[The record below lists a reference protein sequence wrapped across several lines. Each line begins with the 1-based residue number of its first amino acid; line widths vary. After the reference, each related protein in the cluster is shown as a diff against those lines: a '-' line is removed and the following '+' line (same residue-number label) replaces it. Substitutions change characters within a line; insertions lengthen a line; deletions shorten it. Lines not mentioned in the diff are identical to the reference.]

1 MKCRSL
7 YRDDI
12 KQNYNLVFFKSKGLK
27 LPFALYIQINND
39 NPNEVVCN
47 ESSTGQLTDG
57 ISYEFVSKSSDSY
70 LKIIATNT
78 SSPVDINL
86 YFIKDKTSQKMP
98 FSSFVIEANVSKEY
112 MFEFKKFAISI
123 PAEKNYAGLQEGTA
137 YSLIQRLSVLKNELW
152 WQINYGIPLLEKVK
166 NKNIFD
172 SVIINIILNHPDVT
186 NILYLN
192 SFIKENQ
199 YYFEVKVST
208 IYSEDIL
215 LSNTVSG

>member
-7 YRDDI
+7 YKDDI
-12 KQNYNLVFFKSKGLK
+12 KQNYNLVFFKSKGLR
-27 LPFALYIQINND
+27 LPFALYIQINN
-39 NPNEVVCN
+39 NSPKEVVCK
-47 ESSTGQLTDG
+47 ESSKGQLTDG
-57 ISYEFVSKSSDSY
+57 IAYEFVSETSDSY
-70 LKIIATNT
+70 LKIIANT
-78 SSPVDINL
+78 SSQVDINL

-98 FSSFVIEANVSKEY
+98 FSSFVIKADVSNEY
-112 MFEFKKFAISI
+112 MFDFKKFAISI

-186 NILYLN
+186 NIIYLN
-192 SFIKENQ
+192 SFVQGNQ

-208 IYSEDIL
+208 VYSEDIL
-215 LSNTVSG
+215 LSNTISG

>member
-39 NPNEVVCN
+39 NPEEVVCN
-47 ESSTGQLTDG
+47 ESSTDQLTDG

-78 SSPVDINL
+78 SSSVDINL
-86 YFIKDKTSQKMP
+86 YFAKNKTSQKMP
-98 FSSFVIEANVSKEY
+98 FLSFGIEAGVSKEY

-152 WQINYGIPLLEKVK
+152 WQVNYGIPLLEKVK

-215 LSNTVSG
+215 LSNTISG